1 MKMARERE
9 EYNVTVLSR
18 SEVEVYPKLGVK
30 AIQVWVTY
38 VAAGLAPN
46 TIFID
51 KDKYN
56 LSLEKKL
63 IRDDIEARL
72 KRKPETYRV

>member
-1 MKMARERE
+1 MSKERD

-18 SEVEVYPKLGVK
+18 TEVDVYPKLGVK

-51 KDKYN
+51 KGKYN
-56 LSLEKKL
+56 ISLEKKL

-72 KRKPETYRV
+72 KKKPETYRV

>member
-1 MKMARERE
+1 MARERE

>member
-1 MKMARERE
+1 MARERE

-51 KDKYN
+51 KGKYN
-56 LSLEKKL
+56 ISLEKKL

-72 KRKPETYRV
+72 KKKPETYRV